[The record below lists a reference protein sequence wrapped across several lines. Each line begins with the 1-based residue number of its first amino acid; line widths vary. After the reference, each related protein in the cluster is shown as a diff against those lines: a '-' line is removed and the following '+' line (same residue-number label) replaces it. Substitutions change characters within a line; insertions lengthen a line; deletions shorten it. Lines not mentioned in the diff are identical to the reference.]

1 MKFKYFGFF
10 VLIIIFLAGQ
20 AGYQSNRNLGQQN
33 LSAPKKQKI
42 TKVAQKR
49 DSNLVEPQQRIY
61 DYLLAHHVNGSVAI
75 VKNKKIIFNRGIGYS
90 NFKNSTINTAHTT
103 YPIGSITKLITAT
116 AIMQLQEQGKLNVED
131 PVSKYIPGF
140 VNGKNIKLKHLLSH
154 TSGIQDPN
162 WHTSDKTPLS
172 IIKEIDKKPVTFKPG
187 TTANYKDGNYLVLGY
202 IIEKVT
208 GHSLTNYIQTNIF
221 DKAHMMNTGFIT
233 QEYPTLFSSRGYK
246 QIGKKIIPDS
256 SMNIPLLF
264 GNGDIY
270 ATAYDLVSFD
280 RALMDGKLVSKKNLK
295 EMQIPRSKNL
305 MYGYGLY
312 NYGDFLFSKGGLNG
326 WITIH
331 GIYKDNTFISILL
344 NVRDNSVDIHKTL
357 KDVYNITKTID

>member
-20 AGYQSNRNLGQQN
+20 AGCQSNGNLDQQN
-33 LSAPKKQKI
+33 LSASKKQTI
-42 TKVAQKR
+42 TKVAQNHVSK
-49 DSNLVEPQQRIY
+49 LMKPQQKIY
-61 DYLLAHHVNGSVAI
+61 DYLLARHVNGSVAI
-75 VKNKKIIFNRGIGYS
+75 VKNNKTIFNDGIGYS
-90 NFKNSTINTAHTT
+90 NFKNRTINAAHTT
-103 YPIGSITKLITAT
+103 YPIGSITKIITAT

-140 VNGKNIKLKHLLSH
+140 VNGKNIRIKHLLSH

-162 WHTSDKTPLS
+162 WHNSDQTPLS

-187 TTANYKDGNYLVLGY
+187 TTAKYRDGNYLVLGY

-208 GHSLTNYIQTNIF
+208 GQSLMNYIQTNIF

-233 QEYPTLFSSRGYK
+233 QKYPTPFSSRGYK
-246 QIGKKIIPDS
+246 QIGKKIIPYS
-256 SMNIPLLF
+256 SMNIPLSF

-280 RALMDGKLVSKKNLK
+280 RALMVGKLVSKKSLK
-295 EMQIPRSKNL
+295 EMQIPRSNNL

-312 NYGDFLFSKGGLNG
+312 NYGYFLFSKGGLKG
-326 WITIH
+326 WIGIH

-344 NVRDNSVDIHKTL
+344 NVRDNNVDIHKTL
-357 KDVYNITKTID
+357 KDIYNITKTID